1 MDYNPSGSS
10 AHGILQARILGEP
23 EYLLNPGIELVS
35 LMPPALAAGFFT
47 TSTPCA
53 SLEAQ
58 MGKESPCNARD
69 LGSIPGLGRPPG
81 EGNSYPLQYSCL
93 ENTIDS
99 EA

>member
-47 TSTPCA
+47 TSTPWA
-53 SLEAQ
+53 SLEVQ
-58 MGKESPCNARD
+58 MVKNLPVMQETWVQS
-69 LGSIPGLGRPPG
+69 LGWEDPLEKGIVTHSSILAWKIP
-81 EGNSYPLQYSCL
+81 
-93 ENTIDS
+93 
-99 EA
+99 